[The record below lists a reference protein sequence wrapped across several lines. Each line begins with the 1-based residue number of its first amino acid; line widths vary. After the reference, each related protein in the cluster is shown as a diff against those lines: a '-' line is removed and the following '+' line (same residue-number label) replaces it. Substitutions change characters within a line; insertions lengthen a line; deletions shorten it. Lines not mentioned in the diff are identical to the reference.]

1 MALVRCAIYTRKSS
15 EEGLEQAFN
24 SLHAQRE
31 ACAAYVLS
39 QKAEGWRLLPE
50 AYDDGGLSG
59 GTLERPAMQ
68 RLLADVDAGRVDQ
81 IVVYKIDRLT
91 RSLADFARI
100 VDRLDGAGASFV
112 SVTQSFNTA
121 TSMGRLTLNM
131 LLSFAQFEREVTA
144 ERIRDKIAASKRKGL
159 WMGGNVPFGYEADG
173 RTLKINPAEAKVVRQ
188 LYALYQ
194 AEGSLI
200 ALRERAADLGL
211 RTRTRTAPDGR
222 VSGGGPFGRAH
233 LHHIL
238 TNPVYAGRIRH
249 RNVIHDGQHPAI
261 IAPGDWQAVQ
271 ELLKAGASR
280 PRGRAPAAYISP
292 LAGKL
297 FDETGDRL
305 TPSHSRKNG
314 HRLRY
319 YLSNRLLNDKSA
331 SHPEAWRLPAPELE
345 SGIIGRLRA
354 WLNAPGQASHLLVTA
369 LAGEMAAIDKRID
382 SLIAELDGPHAAA
395 ALRAL
400 VAEVRIAPGRMHI
413 TVAAAVL
420 ADRLGIAP
428 ERLNPA
434 QLAIAAPF
442 RIRRRGVETKVL
454 LSDRSPE
461 VDKVLIRNLV
471 KARDW
476 FAALSRGESY
486 AEIAEREGIWKQ
498 RIQQLLPLAFL
509 APDIIQQIAEGRQP
523 VGLTTEALINSD
535 LPIDWAAQRALIAR
549 L

>member
-1 MALVRCAIYTRKSS
+1 MAGVRCAIYTRKSS

-31 ACAAYVLS
+31 ACAAYVQS
-39 QKAEGWRLLPE
+39 QKAERWLLLPDH
-50 AYDDGGLSG
+50 YDDGGLSG

-68 RLLADVDAGRVDQ
+68 RLLTDIDAGRVDQ
-81 IVVYKIDRLT
+81 IIVYKIDRLT

-100 VDRLDGAGASFV
+100 VDRLDAAGASFV

-159 WMGGNVPFGYEADG
+159 WMGGNVPFGYDADG
-173 RTLKINPAEAKVVRQ
+173 RTLKVNPAEAKVVRQ

-194 AEGSLI
+194 TEGSLL

-211 RTRTRTAPDGR
+211 RTRTRTAPDGK

-249 RNVIHDGQHPAI
+249 RSVIHDGQHPEI

-280 PRGRAPAAYISP
+280 PRGRAPAAFTSP

-319 YLSNRLLNDKSA
+319 YLSNRLLNDKSG

-345 SGIIGRLRA
+345 TGITGRLRA
-354 WLNAPGQASHLLVTA
+354 WLSAPGQASHLLLTPRT
-369 LAGEMAAIDKRID
+369 GEMPAIGGRID
-382 SLIAELDGPHAAA
+382 SLIAELDGPHATAL
-395 ALRAL
+395 LRAL

-413 TVAAAVL
+413 TVAAELL
-420 ADRLGIAP
+420 ADRLDIAP
-428 ERLNPA
+428 ERLNPP
-434 QLAIAAPF
+434 QLSIEAPF

-454 LSDRSPE
+454 LGDRPAE

-476 FAALSRGESY
+476 FAALSRGDSY

-498 RIQQLLPLAFL
+498 RIQQLLPRAFL
-509 APDIIQQIAEGRQP
+509 APDIVHQIAEGRQP
-523 VGLTTEALINSD
+523 LGLTTEALINSD
-535 LPIDWAAQRALIAR
+535 LPFDWAAQRALIAR